1 MPQFQR
7 QSIVA
12 AVSAALVMSVAST
25 GAAAATDTYIEDFSG
40 LSGNAIG
47 TPNYGSPNVLPA
59 GSSGNLSWNWTES
72 GGTVTVMSSPDDA
85 LLFNGGADQMT
96 FSFTLAAAPGIAGYD
111 VSFGYRLDSVL
122 GATST
127 LSSTVGSVS
136 SPVSVTPVLGT
147 VVSYNFNNVAA
158 GTYNVVVGR
167 SGGNFQMDDF
177 SLSATSIAAVPEP
190 ETYALMLAGLGV
202 LGWAARRRQ
211 AGRG

>member
-1 MPQFQR
+1 MPQFQS

-12 AVSAALVMSVAST
+12 AVSAVLVMSVA
-25 GAAAATDTYIEDFSG
+25 AAPVEATDTYSENFSG
-40 LSGNAIG
+40 LSGNLIG
-47 TPNYGSPNVLPA
+47 TTNYSSSNVLPA

-158 GTYNVVVGR
+158 STYNVVVGR